1 MAEKIMTTTDFI
13 EFEKKL
19 IKHIDNLIIKSNDG
33 RTRHWLKTKDVRK
46 LLGNISAG
54 KLQEMRIKGIISY
67 SRIDGMLLYEY
78 KDIEKLLDNNKVQ

>member
-1 MAEKIMTTTDFI
+1 MY
-13 EFEKKL
+13 
-19 IKHIDNLIIKSNDG
+19 
-33 RTRHWLKTKDVRK
+33 TKDVRK